1 MVYVN
6 SKLPFQLR
14 ILLLFWVLC
23 KSRHDIEPEF
33 RSSIFWDGNLTSWE
47 APGISSFVS
56 FTAPSDPQMRPCCNK
71 FSLRR
76 KDWLAS
82 FSCYSSVS
90 STIYEMGVWR
100 REIYYL
106 KPFMCWLYPEVDL
119 ELQRLMPFS
128 NWSNTRN
135 MSQKLVIPLANT
147 KQRLGF
153 RPWWDLL
160 ICFFSEFFYNS
171 VQTQIMLEK
180 KGLFQ
185 LCRVYQVIM
194 F

>member
-1 MVYVN
+1 MTSSQNFVLQFSEMATFLQEKHLEY
-6 SKLPFQLR
+6 LPLWASQHHQ
-14 ILLLFWVLC
+14 I
-23 KSRHDIEPEF
+23 
-33 RSSIFWDGNLTSWE
+33 
-47 APGISSFVS
+47 
-56 FTAPSDPQMRPCCNK
+56 PQMRPCCNK

-100 REIYYL
+100 HEIYYL

-119 ELQRLMPFS
+119 EVQRLMPFS

-135 MSQKLVIPLANT
+135 LSQKLVIPLAST

-160 ICFFSEFFYNS
+160 ICFFSELFITVCRHKLCS
-171 VQTQIMLEK
+171 K
-180 KGLFQ
+180 KGFTTTVSGLPSYHVLTEAKNDQEIF
-185 LCRVYQVIM
+185 RD
-194 F
+194 